1 MATSNIERVGK
12 GLSILRTGISAY
24 ILRELKAFYQ
34 DRWWTSGI
42 ETILEGSVGREG
54 LTAAGSLE
62 DRYAKLDIQA
72 LLVVMW
78 ENWNSVFRDQLGH
91 VGRSYVSELREVRN
105 RWAHQQPFS
114 PEDTFRALD
123 TMTRL
128 LEMTGGQGKEALSD
142 LSHEMLRQRFER
154 ETQRELKRSAAEIQ
168 TGIANGLRPWR
179 DIATPH
185 PDVASGRYRMAE
197 FAADLFQVISG
208 KAEVEYGEPR
218 EFFRRTYLTEG
229 LTRLLSQA
237 WLRLA
242 SAGGDPVVELQT
254 NFGGGKTH
262 SMLALYHLFG
272 GKLRGED
279 VPGLENLVPKEL
291 RSGNIDLPTA
301 NRAVLVGTQLSPA
314 EVRRKSDGIEIRT
327 LWGELAWQLGAAAN
341 DAAGA
346 YSLVADEDRHGI
358 SPGSARLAELFDKYG
373 PALILIDE
381 WVAYARQL
389 YGKDGLPAGSFDS
402 NMTFAQALTE
412 AAKAVPDTLVVA
424 AIPQSDIEIG
434 GEGGKAALER
444 IRNVF
449 SRVEA
454 VWKPATANES
464 FEIVR
469 RRLFQPVSE
478 FAARDAVCRAF
489 SEMYGA
495 NRAEFPS
502 TCREE
507 DYEKR
512 MVSAYPIHPEL
523 FDRLYEDWS
532 TLDRFQHT
540 RGVLRMMAAIVHEL
554 WERGDSSLLIMP
566 GTLPMDATD
575 VRFETTRYL
584 PEGWGAVVDKDV
596 DGLQSRPLALD
607 RDNPN
612 LGRYSACRRVARAV
626 FIGSAPSVSAQKVRG
641 IEEVRIKLACV
652 QPGESPAVFGDALRR
667 LSEELTYLYSDA
679 SRYWFDTRPTIGRLA
694 ADRATQYERKPELVE
709 DEIIGRMRERVKKE
723 RGDFAGVHAIP
734 ASSADVPDET
744 TCRLVVLGPSVP
756 HRTRS
761 DESKAITAAKEIL
774 ERRGSSPRLYRN
786 MLVFL
791 AADADRLS
799 ELEQAVR
806 SWLAWTSIQQDAE
819 QLNLDATQKRQVD
832 KQVNAQNETIE
843 ARLLETFSHLIVPS
857 QEGTGPIEWTA
868 ARLQGTDG
876 LIIRAS
882 RKLRNEG
889 QLITEWSP
897 ALLRME
903 LDRWLWKDQ
912 NHIGVKQLWEY
923 LAQYL
928 YLSRLKDE
936 NVLFSAIRN
945 GVGSLTWNDYFA
957 YASLVR
963 DDGYYVGLTSGTI
976 PSVTLDS
983 SSVLVKPE
991 VARRQREEDAT
1002 ASASSKAFI
1011 DKGTYT
1017 VQTGS
1022 AGNAFTKDPGTVV
1035 NNIGITPLGAEKALG
1050 SVSKTLRRFHG
1061 TVDLDPA
1068 RVGSSAGRIAEEVL
1082 SHLAGLIGAKV
1093 NVILEI
1099 EVEVPNGIPEDK
1111 IRIVSENSN
1120 TLRFR
1125 THEFEEQ

>member
-1 MATSNIERVGK
+1 MATSNIERIGK
-12 GLSILRTGISAY
+12 GLNILRAGISPF
-24 ILRELKAFYQ
+24 IQRELKAFYK
-34 DRWWTSGI
+34 DRWWTSGV
-42 ETILEGSVGREG
+42 ETVFEGSVGREG
-54 LTAAGSLE
+54 LAATGSPE
-62 DRYAKLDIQA
+62 ERFDKLDIQA
-72 LLVVMW
+72 LLVIMW
-78 ENWNSVFRDQLGH
+78 ENWNNVFRDQLGH

-128 LEMTGGQGKEALSD
+128 LEMTGGQGKEALSE
-142 LSHEMLRQRFER
+142 LSHEMLRQRFEK
-154 ETQRELKRSAAEIQ
+154 ETQRELKRSAAETQ
-168 TGIANGLRPWR
+168 TGITSGLRPWR

-197 FAADLFQVISG
+197 FAADLFQVITG
-208 KAEVEYGEPR
+208 KAEAEYGDPR

-272 GKLRGED
+272 GQLRGED
-279 VPGLENLVPKEL
+279 VPGYENLVPKDL
-291 RSGNIDLPTA
+291 RGGNVDLPCA

-314 EVRRKSDGIEIRT
+314 ETRRKPDGTDVRT
-327 LWGELAWQLGAAAN
+327 LWGELAWQLGEADN
-341 DAAGA
+341 RGA
-346 YSLVADEDRHGI
+346 EAYALVADEDRHGI
-358 SPGSARLAELFDKYG
+358 SPGSAKLAELFNQFG
-373 PALILIDE
+373 PALVLIDE

-389 YGKDGLPAGSFDS
+389 YGKDSLPGGSFDA

-412 AAKAVPDTLVVA
+412 AVKAVPDTLVVA

-449 SRVEA
+449 GRVEA

-469 RRLFQPVSE
+469 RRLFQPVTE

-489 SEMYGA
+489 SEMYNA

-502 TCREE
+502 ACREG

-532 TLDRFQHT
+532 TLDRFQRT

-566 GTLPMDATD
+566 GTLPMDSTD

-709 DEIIGRMRERVKKE
+709 DEVTARVRELVKRE

-734 ASSADVPDET
+734 TSSADVPDET
-744 TCRLVVLGPSVP
+744 SCRLVILGTGAP
-756 HRTRS
+756 HRIRS
-761 DESKAITAAKEIL
+761 EESKAITAAKEIL

-791 AADADRLS
+791 AADADRLA

-832 KQVNAQNETIE
+832 KQVNTQNETIV
-843 ARLLETFSHLIVPS
+843 ARLIETFSHLIVPS
-857 QEGTGPIEWTA
+857 QEGTGPIEWNAT
-868 ARLQGTDG
+868 RLQGTDG
-876 LIIRAS
+876 LVLRAS
-882 RKLRNEG
+882 RKLKNEG

-903 LDRWLWKDQ
+903 LDRWLWKEQ
-912 NHIGVKQLWEY
+912 NHISVKQLWEY

-936 NVLFSAIRN
+936 SVLLSAIRN

-963 DDGYYVGLTSGTI
+963 EDGYYVGLTTGSI

-983 SSVLVKPE
+983 SSVLAKPDA
-991 VARRQREEDAT
+991 ARKQREAD
-1002 ASASSKAFI
+1002 SALDDLSKQA
-1011 DKGTYT
+1011 GYT
-1017 VQTGS
+1017 VQSGG
-1022 AGNAFTKDPGTVV
+1022 GNQP
-1035 NNIGITPLGAEKALG
+1035 PLGSEPIDSANVGFVSPASAETVPAG
-1050 SVSKTLRRFHG
+1050 KTFRRFHG
-1061 TVDLDPA
+1061 TVALDPA

-1082 SHLAGLIGAKV
+1082 SHLGGLVGAKITV
-1093 NVILEI
+1093 TLEI

-1111 IRIVSENSN
+1111 IRIVNENSN
-1120 TLRFR
+1120 TLKFQ
-1125 THEFEEQ
+1125 THEFEDH